1 MKVIGYL
8 RVSTQE
14 QEQSGLGLEAQQEK
28 IRAYCGLYDLELV
41 DMVQDA
47 ASGKSMK
54 GREGLALAL
63 AMLARGEA
71 EGLIVAKLDR
81 LTRSVKDLGE
91 LIEKYFAKYS
101 LFVVAEQVD
110 TRTASGRLV
119 LNLLTSVAQWERET
133 IGERTAAALGAKRA
147 RGEKTGGAVPFGYD
161 LVAGKLAENPQEQ
174 AVIRLIDDL
183 KGRGHGYKAI
193 AKELNYR
200 GYTTK
205 QGAEWKQM
213 TVKRVVNRGR

>member
-47 ASGKSMK
+47 ASGKSVK

-91 LIEKYFAKYS
+91 LIEKYFAKFS

-161 LVAGKLAENPQEQ
+161 LVAGKLAENPKEQ

-193 AKELNYR
+193 AKELNDR

>member
-91 LIEKYFAKYS
+91 LIEKYFAKFS

-161 LVAGKLAENPQEQ
+161 LEAGKLAENPQEQ
-174 AVIRLIDDL
+174 AIIRLIDDL

-193 AKELNYR
+193 AKELNEQ